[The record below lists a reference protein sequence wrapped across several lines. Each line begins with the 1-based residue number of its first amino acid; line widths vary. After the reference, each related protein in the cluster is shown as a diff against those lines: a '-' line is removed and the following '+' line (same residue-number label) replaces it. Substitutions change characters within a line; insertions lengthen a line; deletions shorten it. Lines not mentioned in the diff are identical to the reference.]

1 MTSSSRQ
8 WFTRLAVAMALWPA
22 SAEAQTMAR
31 SFEELRGIVKAEE
44 TVIVTDMKGRRVKGA
59 LTAVDED
66 SLSLATDGRT
76 QTFGRS
82 EVSTVRVP
90 DGLGNGALIGAGA
103 GLGAAL
109 GILAMIAGS
118 GDGYVLPSAKV
129 VAPLL
134 LSGTGALLGAL
145 VDRAHEGGR
154 VLYVSPGQTSRLVVS
169 PLLGNDRQ
177 GVLVSV
183 RF

>member
-1 MTSSSRQ
+1 VPGPHCQ
-8 WFTRLAVAMALWPA
+8 AVALWPA

-31 SFEELRGIVKAEE
+31 SFEELKGIVKAEE
-44 TVIVTDMKGRRVKGA
+44 TVIVTDMRGRRVKGA

-66 SLSLATDGRT
+66 SLSLAKGGRS
-76 QTFGRS
+76 QTFARS
-82 EVSTVRVP
+82 EVSSVRVP

-109 GILAMIAGS
+109 GILAIAGS
-118 GDGYVLPSAKV
+118 GDGYVLPSATV

-134 LSGTGALLGAL
+134 FSGIGALLGVL
-145 VDRAHEGGR
+145 FDRGHEGGR
-154 VLYVSPGQTSRLVVS
+154 VLYLSPGQTSGLVVS